1 MKCIKIDLP
10 KEFKSIEIE
19 PLYDLHI
26 GSRKCDYALIQER
39 IDRIKNNDNVYCVLG
54 GDIIN
59 NSTINS
65 VAAADVY
72 EAPLSPQEQME
83 VAIKILKP
91 ISHKII
97 GVVSGN
103 HERRDS
109 KDGIDLT
116 QIMALQLDCLDK
128 YDPASE
134 VLFVRFGKNEL
145 GRKVA
150 YSILITHGSGGGGM
164 VGSKANKLSKTGQ
177 IVDADV
183 VIVGHTHQG
192 LTFRERSFKVNWTNS
207 CLVPFEQV
215 FVNASATLEHE
226 QYAEFNG
233 LRPQSKVC
241 PRVILDGHRKNIVVT
256 M

>member
-1 MKCIKIDLP
+1 M
-10 KEFKSIEIE
+10 
-19 PLYDLHI
+19 
-26 GSRKCDYALIQER
+26 IQER
-39 IDRIKNNDNVYCVLG
+39 IDRIKNNDNVFAILG

-72 EAPLSPQEQME
+72 ESPLSPDAQME
-83 VAIKILKP
+83 VAIKMLMP

-97 GVVSGN
+97 GIVSGN
-103 HERRDS
+103 HERRDA

-116 QIMALQLDCLDK
+116 KMMAWKLNCLEK

-134 VLFVRFGKNEL
+134 VLFVRFGRNEL

-150 YSILITHGSGGGGM
+150 YSILVTHGSGGGGM

-177 IVDADV
+177 IVDTDV

-192 LTFRERSFKVNWTNS
+192 LTFRERSFKVNWNNS
-207 CLVPFEQV
+207 CLIPFEQV
-215 FVNASATLEHE
+215 FINASATLDYE

-233 LRPQSKVC
+233 LKPQSKVC
-241 PRVILDGHRKNIVVT
+241 PVLIFDGYRKNIIVKS
-256 M
+256 